1 MYLIYNYLS
10 ILFDVLQVVEENC
23 ISTYVIKQ
31 INGDEKKRICDQR
44 KIKTAKISTYKLYI
58 YTHF

>member
-31 INGDEKKRICDQR
+31 INGDEKNALATREK
-44 KIKTAKISTYKLYI
+44 
-58 YTHF
+58 